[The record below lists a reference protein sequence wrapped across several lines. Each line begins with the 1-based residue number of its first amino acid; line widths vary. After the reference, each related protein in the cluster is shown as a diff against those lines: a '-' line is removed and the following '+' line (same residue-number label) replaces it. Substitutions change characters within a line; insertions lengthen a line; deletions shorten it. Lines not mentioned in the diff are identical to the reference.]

1 MFLQGEILMVNHQSM
16 NIVLTG
22 DSIIARKISVHKD
35 LATRQLYNLIKQADV
50 SFTNLEVLPNDFQ
63 GYPAARSDGAHFAAH
78 SYVLDD
84 LQHIGVNLFSCANNH
99 SLDYG
104 IEGLLATME
113 ELDKRDIAYA
123 GIGENLTEARMPV
136 YYETSGG
143 TVSMLA
149 ATSTFFIEDQAGEA
163 RPEVQGRPGS
173 NPLAI
178 DVEYQLTAEQMRNLR
193 EIDRA
198 LGFAKHREEF
208 IHLGFHTENKDET
221 IFSFEDTNLRVANTL
236 AADFKLADEAKVHT
250 KPNERDLQAI
260 IQWIKEARSRSDVV
274 MMSLHAHEQSISREH
289 PAEYIETFARAVIDA
304 GADMVVIHGPHL
316 LRGMEIY
323 EGKPIFYSLGNF
335 IGQNEL
341 VDKLPEDSYQ
351 RFGVASS
358 ETPGVIF
365 DKRSDGGKKGF
376 PSSHLYWQSVVPVCQ
391 FDAGQLQSVKLYPIS
406 LTNGKQPHHRGRPF
420 LASGKTGREIMD
432 KFSQLSREYGT
443 QITYN
448 NDGVA
453 TINCF
458 SHD

>member
-1 MFLQGEILMVNHQSM
+1 MADYHSM
-16 NIVLTG
+16 NIALTG

-35 LATRQLYNLIKQADV
+35 LATRQLYDLIKKADV

-78 SYVLDD
+78 SNVLDD
-84 LQHIGVNLFSCANNH
+84 LQKIGFNLFSCANNH

-113 ELDKRDIAYA
+113 QLEKRDISYA
-123 GIGENLTEARMPV
+123 GIGKNLTEARMPV

-143 TVSMLA
+143 TVAMLA

-163 RPEVQGRPGS
+163 RPEMRGRPGS
-173 NPLAI
+173 NPLAF
-178 DVEYQLTAEQMRNLR
+178 DVEYQLTAEQIENLR

-198 LGFAKHREEF
+198 LGFAKHRQEF
-208 IHLGFHTENKDET
+208 IHLGFRTAVEDET
-221 IFSFEDTNLRVANTL
+221 IFPFEDTNLRVANTL
-236 AADFKLADEAKVHT
+236 AANFHLADEAKVHT
-250 KPNERDLQAI
+250 KPNERDLQEI
-260 IQWIKEARSRSDVV
+260 IKWIKEARSRSDVV

-304 GADMVVIHGPHL
+304 GADIVVIHGPHL

-323 EGKPIFYSLGNF
+323 EGKLIFYSLGNF
-335 IGQNEL
+335 IGHNEL
-341 VDKLPEDSYQ
+341 VYKLPEDSYK

-376 PSSHLYWQSVVPVCQ
+376 PSNHLYWQSVVPVCQ
-391 FDAGQLQSVKLYPIS
+391 FDAGQLQSVKLYPIV
-406 LTNGKQPHHRGRPF
+406 LTNGKQPHYRGRPF
-420 LASGKTGREIMD
+420 LASGETGRKIMD
-432 KFSQLSREYGT
+432 KFSELSREYGT
-443 QITYN
+443 KITCN

-453 TINCF
+453 VVKDFPNN
-458 SHD
+458 